1 MQQLRKR
8 VITSGCL
15 VLLLGLFACRRPEP
29 TSPIVEKVERAGSGN
44 LATVSK
50 DGIREWLGKHKE
62 VAYQVDEMCKP
73 VRQQATAQWTDST
86 EGRVCIAARDLAF
99 RRPGPVTSDHKTY
112 LPGLK

>member
-15 VLLLGLFACRRPEP
+15 VVLIALSACSRPEP
-29 TSPIVEKVERAGSGN
+29 RSPIVEKVKQAGSGN
-44 LATVSK
+44 LADVSK
-50 DGIREWLGKHKE
+50 EGIREWLGKHKE

-73 VRQQATAQWTDST
+73 VRQQATARWTDST
-86 EGRVCIAARDLAF
+86 EGRVCTAARDLAF
-99 RRPGPVTSDHKTY
+99 WRPGPVTSDHKTY